1 MLSRPRIA
9 QRFLQLLA
17 QRQKVVYVPCHLY
30 LDARDSELLS
40 LQLRQVQKNPT
51 APRLTVIEQQRSF
64 STTVSGSST
73 LQPPEELL
81 TFGVSAGI

>member
-40 LQLRQVQKNPT
+40 LQFRQVQKNPT
-51 APRLTVIEQQRSF
+51 APRLTVIEQRSF
-64 STTVSGSST
+64 STTASGSST
-73 LQPPEELL
+73 LQPLEELL